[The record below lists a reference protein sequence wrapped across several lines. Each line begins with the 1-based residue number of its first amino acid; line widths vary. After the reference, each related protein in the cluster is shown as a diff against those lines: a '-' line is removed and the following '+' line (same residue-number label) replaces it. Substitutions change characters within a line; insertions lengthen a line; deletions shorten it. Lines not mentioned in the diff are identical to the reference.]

1 MNRDN
6 QVKTRLFYAAIIG
19 ASLLSVSIALL
30 YRDVIPSIPFIVITA
45 FVVGLTTKEKTLFAV
60 TTLVQSFLM
69 GMAMGDTLFGVKAM
83 IFFLSYMAF
92 GMCSGVL
99 LGKAKAYRDGVWG
112 LHQKKYPVR
121 IFSCIVVALLLLIG
135 GAYSYYLYFTV
146 L

>member
-6 QVKTRLFYAAIIG
+6 QVKTRLFYAAIVG
-19 ASLLSVSIALL
+19 ASLLSVSVALL
-30 YRDVIPSIPFIVITA
+30 YRDVIPSIPFIVLTA
-45 FVVGLTTKEKTLFAV
+45 FVVGLITKEKTFFAGI
-60 TTLVQSFLM
+60 TLVQSFLM
-69 GMAMGDTLFGVKAM
+69 GMALGDTLFGVKSM

-99 LGKAKAYRDGVWG
+99 LGKARAYHNGVWG
-112 LHQKKYPVR
+112 LHQKKYPLR
-121 IFSCIVVALLLLIG
+121 IFGCIVTALLLLIG